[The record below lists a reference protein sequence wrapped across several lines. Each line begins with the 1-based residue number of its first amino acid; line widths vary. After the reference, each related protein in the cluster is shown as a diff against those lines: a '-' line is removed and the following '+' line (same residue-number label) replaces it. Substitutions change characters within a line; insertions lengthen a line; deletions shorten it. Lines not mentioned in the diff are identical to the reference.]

1 LKKILT
7 ALLLVCTPLVFFG
20 CATIAKDHV
29 TAGSTTNFTDISDAL
44 PKTGLWRESLAL
56 YDINGDGFLDIV
68 APPPRKPEKSQNRPF
83 VFLYDVGERKWT
95 GDKYVFPEGY
105 VYGGIAAGDINGD
118 GLPDIALA
126 QHAGRVTLFL
136 NDKGNRFIESPMPI
150 QGEFHSRAVVLSDI
164 NGDGRTDVVALS
176 EAKFSSGLIP
186 RGILC
191 AINKGDNNWDI
202 RVLEDKSGL
211 FGDTLSIGDVN
222 GDGMKDIAAAL
233 MTSTTELQ
241 KLIWFGDGK
250 GDFKN
255 YTGDLFGGDSAV
267 PMIVRTG
274 DVDGEVGDEAVFG
287 LALIGGGE
295 KEKGR
300 ISVEKWTGDGFKD
313 ISLGLNS
320 LGYLVAFDVADI
332 DGDGRSE
339 LVVLTDQGIHICKYN
354 VKSGWRVQEHFPIP
368 MSDISNV
375 TDLRA
380 GRNRDGSVIII
391 YNLGKYES
399 EGLNRG
405 IKAYILK

>member
-1 LKKILT
+1 T
-7 ALLLVCTPLVFFG
+7 ALLLICAPLMFLG
-20 CATIAKDHV
+20 CASMQKDQV
-29 TAGSTTNFTDISDAL
+29 TDRSSRKLIGISDGL
-44 PKTGLWRESLAL
+44 PDKGLWRESLAL
-56 YDINGDGFLDIV
+56 YDMNGDGFLDIV
-68 APPPRKPEKSQNRPF
+68 APPPRKPEKGQNRPF
-83 VFLYDVGERKWT
+83 IFLFDAAGRKWT

-118 GLPDIALA
+118 GRPDVALA
-126 QHAGRVTLFL
+126 QHAGKVTLFFC
-136 NDKGNRFIESPMPI
+136 DKDNRFVESPMPV

-164 NGDGRTDVVALS
+164 NNDGRTDVVALS
-176 EAKFSSGLIP
+176 EAKFSSAFTP

-191 AINKGDNNWDI
+191 AINKGNNDWDI
-202 RVLEDKSGL
+202 RMLEDRSGL
-211 FGDTLSIGDVN
+211 FGDSLSIGDLN
-222 GDGMKDIAAAL
+222 ADGTKDIAVAL
-233 MTSTTELQ
+233 MTSTRELQ

-274 DVDGEVGDEAVFG
+274 NVDVTAGDEAVFG

-300 ISVEKWTGDGFKD
+300 ISVEKWTGDAFKD
-313 ISLGLNS
+313 ISSGLN
-320 LGYLVAFDVADI
+320 LGYLVAFDLVDI

-339 LVVLTDQGIHICKYN
+339 LVVLTDQGMHICKYDVN
-354 VKSGWRVQEHFPIP
+354 SGWKVLEHFPIP
-368 MSDISNV
+368 MSDVSNV

-380 GRNRDGSVIII
+380 GRNKDGSLIIVF
-391 YNLGKYES
+391 NLGKYES

-405 IKAYILK
+405 IKAFILK